1 MQNPQKP
8 LRMNRIYVAFLLL
21 LLATAPVSA
30 QRKAKKVAKTATV
43 QKESPQELK
52 RKQMVA
58 ATQKVVFIDSVV
70 VDKQHFLDKYRL
82 SADVGEIHRYGDFF
96 KKDGQPNA
104 YAYVNE
110 LGDKCYFSEEDTAGN
125 AMLYSMD
132 KLGNGWSSPKPLG
145 GLEPGEE
152 LNSLNFPFVLN
163 DGLTLYFSAKGTESL
178 GGYDIFVTRFDP
190 ETGMFLKP
198 ENLGM
203 PFNSEANDYMMAVDE
218 TDSIGWFATDRNQT
232 AGKVCI
238 YMFIP
243 ADTRQAYSSDLL
255 TTAQIESMARID
267 RIADTWGD
275 GKARRRALARLNAID
290 TAKKA
295 GRSAGDFVFVVN
307 DRTTYRKT
315 SDFRTQEGRN
325 MMQELLGLKAQH
337 AGLAAAL
344 AKARDFYATASAADR
359 RALTSEIMQ
368 SERQLEALED
378 RIAAFEKSIRNCE
391 NR

>member
-1 MQNPQKP
+1 
-8 LRMNRIYVAFLLL
+8 MNRTYIAFLLL
-21 LLATAPVSA
+21 LLAAAPVSA
-30 QRKAKKVAKTATV
+30 QRKAKKAAKTTKV

-58 ATQKVVFIDSVV
+58 ATQKIVFIDSVV

-82 SADVGEIHRYGDFF
+82 SSEVGEIKRYGDFF
-96 KKDGQPNA
+96 KKDEQPNA

-110 LGDKCYFSEEDTAGN
+110 LGDKCYFSEEDTVGN
-125 AMLYSMD
+125 IRLYSMD
-132 KLGNGWSSPKPLG
+132 KLGNGWGSPKQLS
-145 GLEPGEE
+145 GLEMGEE
-152 LNSLNFPFVLN
+152 LNSFNFPFVLN
-163 DGLTLYFSAKGTESL
+163 DGLTLYFAAKGNESL
-178 GGYDIFVTRFDP
+178 GGYDIYVTRFDP
-190 ETGMFLKP
+190 ESGSFLKP

-203 PFNSEANDYMMAVDE
+203 PFNSEANDYMMVIDE
-218 TDSIGWFATDRNQT
+218 ADSIGWFATDRNQT

-243 ADTRQAYSSDLL
+243 ADTRQTYANDTL
-255 TTAQIESMARID
+255 TTAQIESRARID

-275 GKARRRALARLNAID
+275 GKARRRALARLNAIE
-290 TAKKA
+290 TARKA
-295 GRSAGDFVFVVN
+295 DRSTGDFVFVVN
-307 DRTTYRKT
+307 DRITYRKI

-344 AKARDFYATASAADR
+344 AKARNFYATASTADR
-359 RALTSEIMQ
+359 SDLTSEIMQ
-368 SERQLEALED
+368 CERQLEDLED
-378 RIAAFEKSIRNCE
+378 RIASFEKSIRNCE

>member
-1 MQNPQKP
+1 
-8 LRMNRIYVAFLLL
+8 MNRIYIAFLLL
-21 LLATAPVSA
+21 LLAAAPVSA
-30 QRKAKKVAKTATV
+30 QRKAKKAAKAAKV

-58 ATQKVVFIDSVV
+58 ATQKIVFIDSVV

-82 SADVGEIHRYGDFF
+82 SSEVGEIKRYSDFF
-96 KKDGQPNA
+96 KKDEQPNA

-110 LGDKCYFSEEDTAGN
+110 LGDKCYFSEEDTVGN
-125 AMLYSMD
+125 IRLYSMD
-132 KLGNGWSSPKPLG
+132 KLGNGWSSPKPLS
-145 GLEPGEE
+145 GLETGEE
-152 LNSLNFPFVLN
+152 LNSFNFPFVLN
-163 DGLTLYFSAKGTESL
+163 DGLTLYFAAKGSESL
-178 GGYDIFVTRFDP
+178 GGYDIYVTRFDP
-190 ETGMFLKP
+190 ESGSFLKP

-203 PFNSEANDYMMAVDE
+203 PFNSEANDYMMAIDE

-243 ADTRQAYSSDLL
+243 ADTRQTYATDTL
-255 TTAQIESMARID
+255 TTAQIESRARID

-290 TAKKA
+290 TARKA
-295 GRSAGDFVFVVN
+295 DRNTGDFVFVVN
-307 DRTTYRKT
+307 DRTTYRKI
-315 SDFRTQEGRN
+315 SDFRTQEGRS

-337 AGLAAAL
+337 VSLAAAL
-344 AKARDFYATASAADR
+344 AKARNFYATASAADR
-359 RALTSEIMQ
+359 RDLTPEIMQ
-368 SERQLEALED
+368 SERQLEDLED
-378 RIAAFEKSIRNCE
+378 RIASFEKSIRNCE